1 MTRLSSAFL
10 LRRAYEHL
18 TASAAAV
25 ALTALILMTVNA
37 HAGNRTLDPERHRSR
52 CRPSRSK
59 CSTRTPLAR
68 GGGARLRP
76 RTSGSKPER
85 MPRSPFGFQDR

>member
-1 MTRLSSAFL
+1 MTRTSSAFL

-37 HAGNRTLDPERHRSR
+37 HAGNRTLT
-52 CRPSRSK
+52 PSV
-59 CSTRTPLAR
+59 TIQVPTVEIEVLEADTAHVATLATDSVN
-68 GGGARLRP
+68 G
-76 RTSGSKPER
+76 
-85 MPRSPFGFQDR
+85 